1 MFCTKCGTTLNDQA
15 RYCSDCGTATGLG
28 SWTPPLDQ
36 RLRRSVTDYKIA
48 GVCAGL
54 ARYLGADVTLVRVL
68 WGVAAIWPI
77 PLLGLGAYV
86 AAWLLMPKDPLP
98 LSRPASAHTTP
109 AVTPT
114 PHREP

>member
-36 RLRRSVTDYKIA
+36 RLSRSMTDYKIA
-48 GVCAGL
+48 GVCGGL

-68 WGVAAIWPI
+68 WVVAVIWPI
-77 PLLGLGAYV
+77 PLLGLVTYL
-86 AAWLLMPKDPLP
+86 AAWILMPKDPLP
-98 LSRPASAHTTP
+98 ISQASSAQTT
-109 AVTPT
+109 AG
-114 PHREP
+114 